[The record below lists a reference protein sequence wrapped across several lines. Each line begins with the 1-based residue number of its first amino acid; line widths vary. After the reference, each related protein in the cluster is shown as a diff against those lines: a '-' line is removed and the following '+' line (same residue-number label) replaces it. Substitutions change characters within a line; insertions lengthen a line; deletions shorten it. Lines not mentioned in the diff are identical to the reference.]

1 MATIIYGTVSK
12 DGKKL
17 GGEGYSVSH
26 TKDSGVYFI
35 TFAQPF
41 NRLPGASTTQIY
53 PNDPNSTGGD
63 TRDNALIIYLS
74 SEQMNVKT
82 GEHDGDGKDRDFTF
96 IVVGD

>member
-26 TKDSGVYFI
+26 TKDSGIYFI
-35 TFAQPF
+35 TFERPF

-53 PNDPNSTGGD
+53 PNDPSSKGGN
-63 TRDNALIIYLS
+63 TKDNALLIYLS
-74 SEQMNVKT
+74 TEQMNVKT
-82 GEHDGDGKDRDFTF
+82 GNNDGDAKDRDFTF